1 MKKKSQIVSDNFS
14 ANLNRVLRFLSFRP
28 RSEKE
33 IRDYL
38 IKKIKNPS
46 NSVYRQK
53 SKIKTDE
60 KIIESIISKLKE
72 QKFINDTEF
81 AQWWIE
87 QRTKVKPR
95 ASRLIKF
102 ELKQKGIAKELI
114 DEVFKDKDFETV
126 SDFDKAIKLAQKRMV
141 RLKNETP
148 KKVYEKLGRF
158 LASKGFDYDI
168 IKKVIDQVLEK

>member
-1 MKKKSQIVSDNFS
+1 MKKKSRIYSDDFS
-14 ANLNRVLRFLSFRP
+14 VNLNRALRFLSFRP

-33 IRDYL
+33 IQDFF
-38 IKKIKNPS
+38 KKKQVDLLTS
-46 NSVYRQK
+46 Q
-53 SKIKTDE
+53 
-60 KIIESIISKLKE
+60 KIIDKLKE
-72 QKFINDTEF
+72 QKFINDEEF
-81 AQWWIE
+81 VKWWIE
-87 QRTKVKPR
+87 QRTKIKPR
-95 ASRLIKF
+95 AARLIKF

-148 KKVYEKLGRF
+148 KKAYEKLGRF